1 MDVLYLIGRILFGL
15 LFLGSAVAH
24 LTDKGAMAGFAES
37 RGVRPGRPMVLL
49 SGLQI
54 LVGSV
59 LVLLGIWT
67 DLGAI
72 LLALFTLATAVLIHG
87 FWRDKE
93 PTARYMEMVQ
103 FQKDVALVG
112 ASLILLYLAWQL
124 EGDLAFTITDPLFDV

>member
-1 MDVLYLIGRILFGL
+1 
-15 LFLGSAVAH
+15 
-24 LTDKGAMAGFAES
+24 MAGFAES

-103 FQKDVALVG
+103 FQKDVALAG